1 MGLPP
6 GGVDPSGVQGP
17 DPVIAGST
25 PVPVGPS
32 GAPAHEGVAGAITVV
47 SGICRGEGSATGPV
61 P

>member
-6 GGVDPSGVQGP
+6 GGVDPSGVQAPGP
-17 DPVIAGST
+17 AIAGST